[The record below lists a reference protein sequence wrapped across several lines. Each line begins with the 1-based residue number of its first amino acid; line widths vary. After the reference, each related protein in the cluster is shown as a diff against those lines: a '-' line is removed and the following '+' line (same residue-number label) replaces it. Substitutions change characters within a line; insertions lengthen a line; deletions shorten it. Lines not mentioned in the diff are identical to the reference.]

1 VLRAIMRGWVMVLFL
16 LGSLSVAAD
25 IPQVSADV
33 GPCTAA
39 FTVTDAAQ
47 KPLYDAKIKTI
58 VRHGF
63 MSKRKVELEIGTDAN
78 GKARFT
84 GLPHEVKKP
93 IEFSVRYKD
102 VMKTI
107 THDPATN
114 CHANFD
120 VALGTKP

>member
-1 VLRAIMRGWVMVLFL
+1 MRPTLLTTALFL
-16 LGSLSVAAD
+16 ACVLARAAD

-33 GPCTAA
+33 GPCTAE

-63 MSKRKVELEIGTDAN
+63 MSKRKVELEIGTDAD

-93 IEFSVRYKD
+93 IEFAVRYKD
-102 VMKTI
+102 ITKTVK
-107 THDPATN
+107 HDPATD
-114 CHANFD
+114 CHAHFN
-120 VALGTKP
+120 VSLGTKP

>member
-1 VLRAIMRGWVMVLFL
+1 MRPTLLITALLFAFAL
-16 LGSLSVAAD
+16 TRAAD

-33 GPCTAA
+33 GPCTAN
-39 FTVTDAAQ
+39 FIITDAAQ

-58 VRHGF
+58 VRYGF
-63 MSKRKVELEIGTDAN
+63 LSKRKVELEIGTDAA

-93 IEFSVRYKD
+93 IEFTIRYKG
-102 VMKTI
+102 MTKTI

-120 VALGTKP
+120 VALGAK